1 MAGILGALET
11 FREEKQSLD
20 SLAALPQTLIMQ
32 MAQKGHIS
40 KTDLPMILSRKA
52 EIAQNQA
59 QLNALR
65 QQQTGGQPPSI
76 MEQVMAANA
85 QQEVPQEMTDVG
97 IASNEVPEMRMAG
110 GGIVA
115 FDEGGLTDEK
125 RAEYE
130 KYGEPG
136 SLKRMFGGIFDYYR
150 SPSSAEG
157 IARNIK
163 NTLIA
168 ASPLNPSTGG
178 TGIISN
184 LGRYL
189 GLVPKATAIATG
201 ASGPIPVPGNVKET
215 PAALVEETKPILSTE
230 PAKAKDRGAA
240 LTAPTDPYAELKAM
254 FKEQAAERTK
264 ERGEAKNMALLQAGL
279 NIMGGASPY
288 AFTNIGAG
296 GAAGAK
302 ALQEGMADIRKA
314 EREGRRDYADIIK
327 AGVDYSQRERQLDI
341 QRLAATREPGELQL
355 VRAAMADPKLT
366 KAVQEL
372 YGAKKTDA
380 IMQMLLQGGA
390 GGGKLDRAS
399 LQGMIDNY
407 GIKPTR

>member
-11 FREEKQSLD
+11 FKEEKQSID
-20 SLAALPQTLIMQ
+20 SLASLPQTLIMQ

-76 MEQVMAANA
+76 MEQIMATNA
-85 QQEVPQEMTDVG
+85 RQEAPREMTDVG
-97 IASNEVPEMRMAG
+97 IASNPVPEMRMAG

-115 FDEGGLTDEK
+115 FEEGGLTDDK

-130 KYGEPG
+130 RYGAPG
-136 SLKRMFGGIFDYYR
+136 SLRRMFGSIYDYYA
-150 SPSSAEG
+150 SPSTMEG
-157 IARNIK
+157 VRRNIS
-163 NTLIA
+163 NTLVA

-184 LGRYL
+184 IGRYL
-189 GLVPKATAIATG
+189 GLVPKAATMATG
-201 ASGPIPVPGNVKET
+201 ASGPLPVPGNVKET
-215 PAALVEETKPILSTE
+215 PAAPVQEEPRPILSTE
-230 PAKAKDRGAA
+230 PAKGKEKETK
-240 LTAPTDPYAELKAM
+240 LTAPADPYAELKAM
-254 FKEQAAERTK
+254 FKEQAAERAK

-279 NIMGGASPY
+279 NIMGGTSPY
-288 AFTNIGAG
+288 AFSNIGAG

-327 AGVDYSQRERQLDI
+327 AGVDYGQRERQLDI
-341 QRLAATREPGELQL
+341 QKLAASREPGELQL
-355 VRAAMADPKLT
+355 VRAAMADPKLM

-380 IMQMLLQGGA
+380 IMQMLMQS

-399 LQGMIDNY
+399 LQGMIENY